1 MDLCGGGIF
10 ITTDLTKLTFEY
22 KLSRV
27 SSEIYTCTIMLS
39 MNNDKFISSFST
51 LIFYLFVCLP
61 PWVGFPTKQTMLSCL
76 WFPSEN
82 LSIFYH

>member
-1 MDLCGGGIF
+1 MCGILVTSDLN
-10 ITTDLTKLTFEY
+10 KPTFEY

-39 MNNDKFISSFST
+39 MYNDKFISSFST

-61 PWVGFPTKQTMLSCL
+61 S
-76 WFPSEN
+76 
-82 LSIFYH
+82 